1 MLSLPVRVAL
11 ALAALAVAAVL
22 AVQAVGAR
30 ADAELSRIVLSPS
43 TPTAAQRARGRTLLP
58 RAQRLNPDTRPDI
71 LGGLLRLRGGDAR
84 GAVAA
89 FRGVVRREPE
99 NLEAWALIARIAGSQ
114 DPALVA
120 RARSRV
126 RALAPPVR

>member
-1 MLSLPVRVAL
+1 MPVPVRAVL

-43 TPTAAQRARGRTLLP
+43 PPTAAQLDRGRTLLE
-58 RAQRLNPDTRPDI
+58 RSRRLNPDTRPDI
-71 LGGLLRLRGGDAR
+71 LGALLRLRADDTP
-84 GAVAA
+84 GALSAL
-89 FRGVVRREPE
+89 RGVVRREPE
-99 NLEAWALIARIAGSQ
+99 NLEAWGLIARLARGH
-114 DPALVA
+114 DTALEA
-120 RARSRV
+120 TARSRV